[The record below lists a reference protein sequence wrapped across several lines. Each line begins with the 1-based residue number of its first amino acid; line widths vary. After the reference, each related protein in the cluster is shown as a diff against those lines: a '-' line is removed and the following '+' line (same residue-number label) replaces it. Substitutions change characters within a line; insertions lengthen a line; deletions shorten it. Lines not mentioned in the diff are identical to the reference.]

1 MRAPAS
7 ARSRTAASRTLD
19 AMSPTPA
26 PLPPGSMTV
35 PPLFG
40 WGEILTVLVLLLV
53 LVAVFLVVA
62 AAAPAGTRR
71 SEWQAGLAAR
81 SNRPADPATSE
92 REDSVVSEDVH
103 RG

>member
-1 MRAPAS
+1 
-7 ARSRTAASRTLD
+7 
-19 AMSPTPA
+19 MSPTPT

-62 AAAPAGTRR
+62 AAAPAGSRR

-81 SNRPADPATSE
+81 SRRSADPATSE
-92 REDSVVSEDVH
+92 RKESLGAEDVH

>member
-1 MRAPAS
+1 MAS
-7 ARSRTAASRTLD
+7 V
-19 AMSPTPA
+19 PTP
-26 PLPPGSMTV
+26 PPPGSMTV

-53 LVAVFLVVA
+53 LVVVFLVVA
-62 AAAPAGTRR
+62 EAAPAGSRR

-81 SNRPADPATSE
+81 SSRPPDPATSE
-92 REDSVVSEDVH
+92 REESSGAEDGRIH

>member
-1 MRAPAS
+1 
-7 ARSRTAASRTLD
+7 
-19 AMSPTPA
+19 MSPTPT

-53 LVAVFLVVA
+53 LVVLFLVVA

-81 SNRPADPATSE
+81 SNRLADPATSE
-92 REDSVVSEDVH
+92 REQPVGSEDVH

>member
-1 MRAPAS
+1 MGALS
-7 ARSRTAASRTLD
+7 GTVASRTLD
-19 AMSPTPA
+19 AMAPTPT

-62 AAAPAGTRR
+62 AAAPAGSRR

-81 SNRPADPATSE
+81 SKRPEDPTTSE
-92 REDSVVSEDVH
+92 REDWIGVEDGRIH

>member
-1 MRAPAS
+1 MAPA
-7 ARSRTAASRTLD
+7 
-19 AMSPTPA
+19 PTP
-26 PLPPGSMTV
+26 PPPGSMTV

-53 LVAVFLVVA
+53 LVVVFLVVA
-62 AAAPAGTRR
+62 AAAPAGSRR

-92 REDSVVSEDVH
+92 REDSLGVEDGRIH